1 MEKDSPVYQRLSEW
15 VKSTGKKKHE
25 VAAMLGILPQ
35 QLSQVL
41 SGRDGL
47 GKTMQERLEKAGA
60 DVPYILTGRKPE
72 DTTPS
77 NPLHY
82 IRSLEREIEFLK
94 EEREQYLKVLRTYNV
109 EPNDKDYLLV
119 AENMPEYKPTKL
131 QKIQE

>member
-1 MEKDSPVYQRLSEW
+1 MEKNNAIGQRLGEW
-15 VKSTGKKKHE
+15 IKSSGKKKYE
-25 VAAMLGILPQ
+25 IAELLGILPQ
-35 QLSQVL
+35 QLSHVL
-41 SGRDGL
+41 NGRDGL

>member
-1 MEKDSPVYQRLSEW
+1 MEKDSPVSQRLNEW
-15 VKSTGKKKHE
+15 VRSTGKKKNE

-35 QLSQVL
+35 QLSHVL
-41 SGRDGL
+41 NGRDGL

-82 IRSLEREIEFLK
+82 IRSLERENEFLRK
-94 EEREQYLKVLRTYNV
+94 ERDEYLRILKTYNV
-109 EPNDKDYLLV
+109 EPNDEDYLLV

>member
-1 MEKDSPVYQRLSEW
+1 MEKNNAIGQRLGEW
-15 VKSTGKKKHE
+15 IKSSGKKKYE
-25 VAAMLGILPQ
+25 IAELLGILPQ
-35 QLSQVL
+35 QLSHVL
-41 SGRDGL
+41 NGRDGL

-82 IRSLEREIEFLK
+82 IRSLERENEFLRK
-94 EEREQYLKVLRTYNV
+94 ERDEYLRILKTYNV
-109 EPNDKDYLLV
+109 EPTDKDYLLV
-119 AENMPEYKPTKL
+119 ADNMPEYKPTKL